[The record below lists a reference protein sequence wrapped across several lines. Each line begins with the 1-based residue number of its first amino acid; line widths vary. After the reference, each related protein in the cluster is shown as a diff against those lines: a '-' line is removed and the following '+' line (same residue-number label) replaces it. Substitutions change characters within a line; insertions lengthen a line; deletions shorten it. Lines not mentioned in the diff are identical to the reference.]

1 MLTNEQI
8 LDMTMKNRVYHLDT
22 IDKSLDELVDEF
34 LSIGNAP
41 MASLWASMRLHL
53 YQCGKQFGIE
63 EKDRAVKFEVSRDRA
78 IEQQLAAL
86 ELLSKGERK

>member
-1 MLTNEQI
+1 
-8 LDMTMKNRVYHLDT
+8 
-22 IDKSLDELVDEF
+22 
-34 LSIGNAP
+34 

-86 ELLSKGERK
+86 EMASCTRARSMFSMAFLRMAGVIWIASGCTATADVMVLS